1 MGDTAAL
8 TPVMRQYFAAKE
20 QYPDCLMFCRIGDFY
35 ELFYEDAITASR
47 ELQLT
52 LTARDKEKKQPMC
65 GVPYHAAE
73 GYFQRLL
80 RKGYRIAVCEQMED
94 PKLTKTIVRREV
106 TRVLTPG
113 TAVDP
118 ALGAE
123 QSNYLAS
130 VVVLDKSVGLA
141 LLDLST
147 GEFRA
152 TEFSRWAEA
161 VDELGRVR
169 PVELLYAQGGLGLA
183 RGSSGVLPTL
193 RDKAAKDGAPGS
205 LGPDET
211 REEVESAGLDAIRTK
226 TAVEDWVFTADYAV
240 PLLRNHLR
248 VQSLDGMGL
257 GGHEAAAVAAGALLH
272 YMRATKQGGLEHVD
286 GLRFYERSTCLEL
299 DAVSVRNLEL
309 VEPLFSGESAQTTLF
324 YTLDACCTPMGK
336 RLLRATLLRPS
347 TQLAEIE
354 ARLEAVGEA
363 AADLRKREELR
374 RSMNGVLDLE
384 RLLGRVALDS
394 AGPREVMAL
403 AGTLGCLPGILAAVK
418 AFEAGLWRRLGGV
431 DRALHD
437 AHLSDDETVAKMGHP
452 VSVNGGDYGFDA
464 MEDLHEMIVETIAEE
479 PPVSLADGGVIRAG
493 VDAELDELRELSR
506 SGRQALVAI
515 EERERQRTGIGSL
528 KVRFNS
534 VFGYYLEVTK
544 ANAKL
549 VPADYERKQTLVNA
563 ERFTTPELKEYETKI
578 LTAQER
584 SGEIERRLFAEL
596 RRQLLDAAKRMRETA
611 RRVAEIDMLGCFAH
625 LAALRGW
632 VRPGVDASGVLEFV
646 GARHPVVE
654 RRMEESGGGRFV
666 PNSVY
671 LDAGFVDPTLRDET
685 AKDGAPGSI
694 DPTLLHP
701 VEQRRSSG
709 TPVRDKTAKDGTP
722 GSGGRFVPNSVYLD
736 AGLVDPTLRD
746 KTAKDGAPGSIDPAL
761 LHPVE
766 QRRSSGTPVRDET
779 AKDGAPGGGGFVPN
793 SVHLDAGF
801 VDPTLRDKTA
811 KDGVPGHLSG
821 DSLDDLRESRLGGGP
836 AVLLITG
843 PNMGGK
849 STYLR
854 QTALLVVMAQCGC
867 FVPAERMRLGL
878 VDRIYTRIGASD
890 NVARGRSTFMVE
902 MTETAAILNTATS
915 RSLVLLDEMGRGT
928 ATYDGLSLAWAT
940 VEHLHD
946 RIGARTLFATHYHEL
961 TLLAE
966 RLSRLMNLRVTVK
979 ETQSGIVFL
988 HTVEA
993 GAASKSYGIEVARLA
1008 GLPAAVI
1015 SRAREVLKVHER
1027 AETQQVREAAPAT
1040 QQLQMT
1046 MFTPLSQ
1053 RIVDR
1058 LGEVDVDEMTPR
1070 EALNLLAEL
1079 QRELK
1084 G

>member
-1 MGDTAAL
+1 VAKETTTDANML

-35 ELFYEDAITASR
+35 ELFYDDAILVAR

-52 LTARDKEKKQPMC
+52 LTARDREKKQPMC

-73 GYFQRLL
+73 VYIQRLL
-80 RKGYRIAVCEQMED
+80 RKGYRIALCEQMED
-94 PKLTKTIVRREV
+94 PKTVKGIVKREV

-113 TAVDP
+113 TAMDP
-118 ALGAE
+118 TLGSE

-130 VVVLDKSVGLA
+130 ISVKGSAATTVCGMA

-152 TEFSRWAEA
+152 TEFSGVGAWASV
-161 VDELGRVR
+161 VDEIGRVR
-169 PVELLYAQGGLGLA
+169 PVELLYGTGLLGGVNLA
-183 RGSSGVLPTL
+183 G
-193 RDKAAKDGAPGS
+193 
-205 LGPDET
+205 ET
-211 REEVESAGLDAIRTK
+211 ETTAGLDAIRTK
-226 TAVEDWVFTADYAV
+226 TAVEEWVFSAEYAV
-240 PLLRNHLR
+240 PLLRNHFK
-248 VQSLDGMGL
+248 VHSLDGMGL
-257 GGHEAAAVAAGALLH
+257 AGHEAAAVAAGALLH
-272 YMRATKQGGLEHVD
+272 YIQKTMQGAVEHVD
-286 GLRFYERSTCLEL
+286 GVRYYERSTCLEL

-336 RLLRATLLRPS
+336 RLLRATLLRPAS
-347 TQLAEIE
+347 GLAEIQ
-354 ARLEAVGEA
+354 ARLDAVGEA
-363 AADLRKREELR
+363 VADLRGREGVR
-374 RSMNGVLDLE
+374 RAMDGVLDLE
-384 RLLGRVALDS
+384 RLLARVALDS

-403 AGTLGCLPGILAAVK
+403 AGTLGCLPGLVAAVGVFK
-418 AFEAGLWRRLGGV
+418 ADRWRELGGESIEVPEAG
-431 DRALHD
+431 D
-437 AHLSDDETVAKMGHP
+437 P
-452 VSVNGGDYGFDA
+452 GFDA
-464 MEDLHEMIVETIAEE
+464 LEDLHEMVVRTIAEE
-479 PPVSLADGGVIRAG
+479 PPVNFSDGGVIRAG
-493 VDAELDELRELSR
+493 LDAELDELRELSR

-515 EERERQRTGIGSL
+515 EERERARTGIGSL

-544 ANAKL
+544 ANAKS

-563 ERFTTPELKEYETKI
+563 ERFTTPELKEYEAKI

-584 SGEIERRLFAEL
+584 SGEIERRIFGEL
-596 RRQLLDAAKRMRETA
+596 RQELLAAAMRMRETA
-611 RRVAEIDMLGCFAH
+611 RRVAEIDMLTCFAH

-632 VRPGVDASGVLEFV
+632 VKPAVEVSGVLEFV
-646 GARHPVVE
+646 NARHPVVE
-654 RRMEESGGGRFV
+654 RRLEESGGGRFV
-666 PNSVY
+666 PNSLF
-671 LDAGFVDPTLRDET
+671 LDAG
-685 AKDGAPGSI
+685 S
-694 DPTLLHP
+694 
-701 VEQRRSSG
+701 
-709 TPVRDKTAKDGTP
+709 
-722 GSGGRFVPNSVYLD
+722 LD
-736 AGLVDPTLRD
+736 ALV
-746 KTAKDGAPGSIDPAL
+746 
-761 LHPVE
+761 
-766 QRRSSGTPVRDET
+766 QET
-779 AKDGAPGGGGFVPN
+779 EHEAPGG
-793 SVHLDAGF
+793 
-801 VDPTLRDKTA
+801 
-811 KDGVPGHLSG
+811 
-821 DSLDDLRESRLGGGP
+821 P
-836 AVLLITG
+836 ALMLITG

-854 QTALLVVMAQCGC
+854 QAALLVVMAQCGC

-940 VEHLHD
+940 VEHLHN

-961 TLLAE
+961 TMLAD
-966 RLSRLMNLRVTVK
+966 RLARLKNLRVTVK
-979 ETQSGIVFL
+979 ETSTGIVFL

-1008 GLPAAVI
+1008 GLPQAVI
-1015 SRAREVLKVHER
+1015 GRAREVLKLHEK
-1027 AETQQVREAAPAT
+1027 AENQQVASALSGETERPM
-1040 QQLQMT
+1040 QMT

-1058 LGEVDVDEMTPR
+1058 LEELDLDGLTPR

-1084 G
+1084 GS